1 MASRRAEQVR
11 DGSTDESPACS
22 SPALQS
28 PSGEA
33 MDHHAPATS
42 AASPPAV
49 PLDLVVVG
57 GEGHVGLP
65 MSLAFAQAVDGA
77 KNLMLAS

>member
-1 MASRRAEQVR
+1 
-11 DGSTDESPACS
+11 
-22 SPALQS
+22 
-28 PSGEA
+28 